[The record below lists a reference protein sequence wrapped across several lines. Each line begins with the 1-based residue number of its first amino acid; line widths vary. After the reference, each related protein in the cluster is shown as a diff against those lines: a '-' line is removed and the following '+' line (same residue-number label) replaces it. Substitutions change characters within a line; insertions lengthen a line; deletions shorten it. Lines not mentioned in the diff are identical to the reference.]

1 MNSSEFQSL
10 KGRVAAPDFY
20 HYAPAP
26 LSSVD
31 HHGDFLELHWAD
43 GQQLRCHRYWLRENA
58 MGLGGIDPA
67 TREGL
72 LDPAEL
78 NEAMIMAAAELTD
91 SGDLSILWQPDNCRC
106 DYHGGWLRHVAEG
119 QHRPESWL
127 PHPRPWRAETRLAPP
142 RRQTAAALEDD
153 GALCDVLNDLIEH
166 GVCLLEQAP
175 TEPGFLNVLA
185 ARIGPVRDSNF
196 GALWDVRAD
205 INLAGDA
212 TTNSTANTG
221 FRLGP
226 HTDLPTR
233 EVPPGYQFLH
243 CLVNEADGG
252 ESTLTDGAALVEAL
266 RESYPS
272 DYELLTTRNWIFF
285 NRGPGIDHRWSAP
298 IIDRACGGDVIPT
311 LRAFYPVRAFPDM
324 PDADV
329 APAYEA
335 LRRFHQLADDPQ
347 FELTFR
353 LGPGDIMCFDNRRV
367 LHGRKAF
374 SGSGKRHLQ
383 GIYIDRDEILS
394 RGRALNRA
402 RGTGPGH

>member
-10 KGRVAAPDFY
+10 KGGVAAPDFY

-31 HHGDFLELHWAD
+31 HCGDFLELHWPD

-78 NEAMIMAAAELTD
+78 NEAMVMVAAELTD
-91 SGDLSILWQPDNCRC
+91 SGDLSILWQPDNRRC

-119 QHRPESWL
+119 QHRPDSWL

-142 RRQTAAALEDD
+142 RRNTPAALEDD
-153 GALCDVLNDLIEH
+153 DALCDVLNDLIEH
-166 GVCLLEQAP
+166 GVCVLEQAP
-175 TEPGFLNVLA
+175 TEPGFLNALA

-205 INLAGDA
+205 VNLAGDA
-212 TTNSTANTG
+212 ATNSTANTG

-266 RESYPS
+266 RESYPA

-298 IIDRACGGDVIPT
+298 IIDRACGGGLMPT

>member
-1 MNSSEFQSL
+1 MTDLQS
-10 KGRVAAPDFY
+10 GSDGVAVPDFY
-20 HYAPAP
+20 HYAKAP
-26 LSSVD
+26 LATVQ
-31 HHGDFLELHWAD
+31 HQGDFLELAWPD
-43 GQQLRCHRYWLRENA
+43 GQRLRCHRYWLRENA
-58 MGLGGIDPA
+58 MGVGGIDPA

-72 LDPAEL
+72 LDPGEL
-78 NEAMIMAAAELTD
+78 TEAMVMASVELTD
-91 SGDLSILWQPDNCRC
+91 VGDLSILWQPDGQRC
-106 DYHGGWLRHVAEG
+106 VYHGGWLRHIAEG
-119 QHRPESWL
+119 QHLPQSWL
-127 PHPRPWRAETRLAPP
+127 PRPRPWRAETRTGPP
-142 RRQTAAALEDD
+142 RRVALPVLEDD
-153 GALCDVLNDLIEH
+153 HALCDVLNDLIET
-166 GVCLLEQAP
+166 GVCVLEQAP
-175 TEPGFLNVLA
+175 TELGFLNRLA
-185 ARIGPVRDSNF
+185 ARIGPIRDSNF

-205 INLAGDA
+205 VTLAGDA

-266 RESYPS
+266 RDNFPA
-272 DYELLTTRNWIFF
+272 DFELLTTRRWIFF

-298 IIDRACGGDVIPT
+298 IIDRDCGDGLLPT

-324 PDADV
+324 PDSDV
-329 APAYEA
+329 AAAYEA
-335 LRRFHQLADDPQ
+335 LRRFHLLADDPQ

-374 SGSGKRHLQ
+374 SGSGQRHLQ

-394 RGRALNRA
+394 RARALNRA
-402 RGTGPGH
+402 RAG